1 MGYYGFPE
9 YVPVAQRRENAEKII
24 KKLQKK
30 GQKLNPILIDGRIIA
45 KSFWGK
51 GWCTHLETMNDFE
64 SRLPRGRTYAR
75 NGSVIDLT
83 IKPGLISA
91 KVSGSEIY
99 DIKIEVKK
107 MEDKPFK
114 KIIDQCRGEISSLID
129 LLSGK
134 FSKGIMTIIA
144 DEKTGLFPKQSEITF
159 NCDCY
164 DYAEMCKHVAAAL
177 YGVGHKLDHN
187 PEELFL
193 LRGVDHTDLISAE
206 SKLDLSSKENN
217 KEIEEDLGNLFDI
230 DIADNL

>member
-1 MGYYGFPE
+1 MGYDGFPE
-9 YVPVAQRRENAEKII
+9 YVPVAKRKENAKKLI
-24 KKLQKK
+24 KKLEKK
-30 GQKLNPILIDGRIIA
+30 GQKLNPVSIDGRIIA

-64 SRLPRGRTYAR
+64 SRLPRGRTYVR
-75 NGSVIDLT
+75 NGSVINLD
-83 IKPGLISA
+83 INPGLISA
-91 KVSGSEIY
+91 KVSGTEIY

-107 MEDKPFK
+107 MGDKSFE
-114 KIIDQCRGEISSLID
+114 KIIDKCGGEISSLID

-134 FSKGIMTIIA
+134 FSKGIMTIVA

-159 NCDCY
+159 NCGCY

-177 YGVGHKLDHN
+177 YGVGHMLDHN

-193 LRGVDHTDLISAE
+193 LRGVDHTDLINSDR
-206 SKLDLSSKENN
+206 KLNLISKEDNE
-217 KEIEEDLGNLFDI
+217 KIEEDLGNLFDI

>member
-1 MGYYGFPE
+1 MGYGGFPE
-9 YVPVAQRRENAEKII
+9 YVPVAQRKENAKKLI

-30 GQKLNPILIDGRIIA
+30 GQKLNPISIDGRIIA

-64 SRLPRGRTYAR
+64 SRLPRGRTYVR
-75 NGSVIDLT
+75 NGSVIDLD

-107 MEDKPFK
+107 MGDKPFK
-114 KIIDQCRGEISSLID
+114 KIVDRCSGEISSLID

-177 YGVGHKLDHN
+177 YGVGHKLDQN

-193 LRGVDHTDLISAE
+193 LRGVDHTDLINSDI
-206 SKLDLSSKENN
+206 KLDLIPKENN
-217 KEIEEDLGNLFDI
+217 EKTDEDLFSLFNIDIEE
-230 DIADNL
+230 